1 MGRARRIRVGL
12 IGLGTV
18 GSGVAQM
25 LLGPAEKLLRRSGVE
40 AELRWACDVDRRRA
54 RALRVPRENFT
65 TDYVQVLDDPEVDVV
80 VELIGGTTVA
90 RRVVMNAVRRG
101 KHVITANKALLAA
114 HGDEIFGAARK
125 KGVGVAFEGSVGG
138 GTPVIRALRE
148 GFAGNKIKSIL
159 GIVNGT
165 CNYVLTKMSQAG
177 WTYKRALAEAQR
189 EGFAEKDPALDVSG
203 GDSAHKLT
211 ILARLAFC
219 RKFRLDAVH
228 VEGIEGLEAEDIG
241 LASEFGY
248 VVKLLAIGKSRRN
261 GVELRVHPTLLPTDH
276 PLASVKDTFNA
287 IMIEGDRVGRTMFY
301 GQGAGQMPTATAILA
316 DIVDVA
322 LGRAQASFSVLQHF
336 SASLPEGK
344 TIGMDEVETKYFL
357 RFMAMDRPGVLA
369 RISGILGRKEI
380 SIASVIQK
388 GRRRAGPVP
397 IVMLTHKAA
406 EGRLRQALRD
416 IDRLTVLREK
426 TVLLRVEEDGER

>member
-1 MGRARRIRVGL
+1 MGRTRRIRVGL

-18 GSGVAQM
+18 GSGVAKM
-25 LLGPAEKLLRRSGVE
+25 LLGPAEKLLRRSQVE
-40 AELRWACDVDRRRA
+40 AELRWACDIDRRRA

-65 TDYVQVLDDPEVDVV
+65 TDYMRVLDDPEVDVV
-80 VELIGGTTVA
+80 VELIGGATAA
-90 RRVVMNAVRRG
+90 RRVVMNAVTRG
-101 KHVITANKALLAA
+101 KHVVTANKALLAA
-114 HGDEIFGAARK
+114 HGDEIFRAARK
-125 KGVGVAFEGSVGG
+125 QGVGVAFEGSVGAG
-138 GTPVIRALRE
+138 IPVIRALRE
-148 GFAGNKIKSIL
+148 GFAGNKIKSIF

-203 GDSAHKLT
+203 GDSAHKLA

-228 VEGIEGLEAEDIG
+228 VEGIERLEAEDIG

-261 GVELRVHPTLLPTDH
+261 GVELRVHPTLLPAGH

-287 IMIEGDRVGRTMFY
+287 
-301 GQGAGQMPTATAILA
+301 
-316 DIVDVA
+316 
-322 LGRAQASFSVLQHF
+322 SFSVLQYF
-336 SASLPEGK
+336 STSLPEGK
-344 TIGMDEVETKYFL
+344 TIAMDEVETKYFL
-357 RFMAMDRPGVLA
+357 RFMAMDQPGVLA

-406 EGRLRQALRD
+406 EGKLRQALRD